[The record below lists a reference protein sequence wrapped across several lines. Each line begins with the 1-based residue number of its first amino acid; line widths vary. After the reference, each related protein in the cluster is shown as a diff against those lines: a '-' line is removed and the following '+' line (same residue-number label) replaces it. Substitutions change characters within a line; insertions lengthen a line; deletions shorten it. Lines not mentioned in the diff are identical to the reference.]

1 MVEVYAGCVCDSGWV
16 GRVMFCFGVN
26 PVMK

>member
-1 MVEVYAGCVCDSGWV
+1 MVEVYVGCVCDLKWV
-16 GRVMFCFGVN
+16 GRVMFGFDVN